1 MNNAKIAALLL
12 ISFIATGS
20 VVYQIRNRRPVKGT
34 IVGTVPTPQP
44 QPSSKL
50 SLRAAAGAPSLTKT
64 GGETTE
70 VVRMEQRGPA
80 PNIPANGWGRNPFL
94 TIEEI
99 NKLNQ
104 PDLPVAVETPLP
116 QPKVEPPA
124 LPTYAVTGIISGSQ
138 GKWAIVDGRML
149 RPGEHL
155 DAWTLKEIKDRSV
168 VLERDGLI
176 RELPLKKLED
186 TAAAAPPKKEG
197 K

>member
-20 VVYQIRNRRPVKGT
+20 VVYQIRNRRPVKGV
-34 IVGTVPTPQP
+34 IVGSVPAPQA
-44 QPSSKL
+44 QPSSK
-50 SLRAAAGAPSLTKT
+50 RPVQAGAAPSLTKT
-64 GGETTE
+64 GGETIEVAKTE
-70 VVRMEQRGPA
+70 RGPA

-104 PDLPVAVETPLP
+104 PDLPVAVEQPPP
-116 QPKVEPPA
+116 QPRPEPPA
-124 LPTYAVTGIISGSQ
+124 MPTYTVTGIISGNQ
-138 GKWAIVDGRML
+138 GKWAIIDGRIL
-149 RPGEHL
+149 RQGERL
-155 DAWTLKEIKDRSV
+155 DTWTLKEVKDSAV
-168 VLERDGLI
+168 VLEREGLM

-186 TAAAAPPKKEG
+186 TAAAAPPKKET